1 VFVVIVDVDL
11 SYCLVAQEM
20 EAKQRKTICSDLY
33 KQSTLW
39 NNQGRTWNVRRNRER
54 ADTWNVL
61 QVQSER
67 RQE

>member
-1 VFVVIVDVDL
+1 
-11 SYCLVAQEM
+11 M